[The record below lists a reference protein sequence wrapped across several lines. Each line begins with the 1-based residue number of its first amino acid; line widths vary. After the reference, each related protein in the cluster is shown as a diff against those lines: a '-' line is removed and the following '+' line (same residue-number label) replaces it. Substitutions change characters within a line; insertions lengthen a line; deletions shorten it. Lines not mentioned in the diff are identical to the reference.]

1 GGVQDEVVQRR
12 VGGIP
17 AVEPLDGTGSGG
29 VGGLEAAPGGGQI
42 GVLPGR
48 APGGSALD
56 GAVETDV
63 EGGRVATEDQGGGPA
78 QDDGT
83 ALVEQ
88 LPQGGVVGG
97 SEAVGQIFDI
107 PGHGDVPRR
116 PEQRQSFQHR
126 RPGLLV
132 AFLGADAFLD
142 RRRCHRRGV
151 EQPVDEGQPEAVGQK
166 AGDDGP
172 AGAVGGG
179 DGDEPCLAAAPGG
192 VLRCHASP
200 PTAVAGTS
208 IPGRGSRYSG
218 RVNSASSIAS
228 PPGALGIRIDTSPPR
243 AMMLTAKMSATRV
256 PVTRP
261 CSTAWRT
268 MAAWAGGSDRAGM

>member
-1 GGVQDEVVQRR
+1 TRPSTPKASGALSRLHSASTNSATPTTCSSTVRRSIPTEPPSSASDGLRWLSRLLRGTSVPPMAVPVACGSAGACRAPGEAGPGIGDVRPEGAVVVAPGGPGGDDDQLDEGVVVEGGGVRDEVVQRR

-17 AVEPLDGTGSGG
+17 AVEPLDGT
-29 VGGLEAAPGGGQI
+29 APGGGQI

-172 AGAVGGG
+172 A
-179 DGDEPCLAAAPGG
+179 
-192 VLRCHASP
+192 
-200 PTAVAGTS
+200 
-208 IPGRGSRYSG
+208 
-218 RVNSASSIAS
+218 
-228 PPGALGIRIDTSPPR
+228 
-243 AMMLTAKMSATRV
+243 
-256 PVTRP
+256 
-261 CSTAWRT
+261 
-268 MAAWAGGSDRAGM
+268 